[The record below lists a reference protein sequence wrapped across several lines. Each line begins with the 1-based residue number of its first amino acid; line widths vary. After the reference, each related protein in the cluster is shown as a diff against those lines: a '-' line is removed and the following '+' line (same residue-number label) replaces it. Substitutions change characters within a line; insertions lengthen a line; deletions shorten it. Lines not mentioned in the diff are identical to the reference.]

1 MGCAYFNRRREVC
14 CSTRDHFRRLTAVL
28 GFSQTQKQTFKRIHV
43 HHLIRT
49 ALYFVRIHVVS
60 GTKTLV
66 GDLFVCWCAHL
77 GDSSFDWDSVMFE
90 RRIKFWLFV
99 LFFNQFPRY
108 STEQN
113 PVVATECNCYCFM
126 CSNVY
131 VAHECHKQHDS
142 LGVNKCAKL
151 KKKFWCLIVK
161 TALRL

>member
-1 MGCAYFNRRREVC
+1 MRNN
-14 CSTRDHFRRLTAVL
+14 SRLFQSGVIPVNVDIAAVWVVHILIGGERFAVQQETASVL

-99 LFFNQFPRY
+99 LFFNQFPR
-108 STEQN
+108 
-113 PVVATECNCYCFM
+113 
-126 CSNVY
+126 
-131 VAHECHKQHDS
+131 
-142 LGVNKCAKL
+142 
-151 KKKFWCLIVK
+151 
-161 TALRL
+161 